1 MKHLLITSLAC
12 LTIGSLCA
20 QSTVHSSFIELNGQG
35 QYLSVPASP
44 LLDIEAGQDRSI
56 SFWVWGE
63 TAEAYAS
70 GEFILS
76 KLSQQATDAK
86 DRSGYEIYG
95 YNNVAKNFMGYHL
108 SSADGTPANTVRT
121 WVEAAASRAELR
133 KWYHITIVVD
143 AKTKSEVRTYID
155 GELRHTQALPKDA
168 QWFAKN
174 TAPLFIGANN
184 VKGQPNRYF
193 FGRIDNLRF
202 YSHALSTSEVKKD
215 KQTERISKNTKNL
228 LAAFDFDNMQIGAST
243 LSDVTGRL
251 TATLH
256 GFPAL
261 RTSEL
266 AHTITTR
273 RVNGNLIGRKEAQ
286 AIGMLTVG
294 LQQPT
299 QFNSLTVRLDGTTN
313 LRDIKR
319 LSLYRTD
326 RGDRYDHRNPGE
338 LVASATSS
346 ESHTIT
352 LKAEGKKA
360 IRTYDKLWLV
370 ADVDSD
376 AKEGNKIVAQWQSM
390 EVQTTD
396 KKPKTYTLSLADQPK
411 LMQEIVLERTLLY
424 TPGDDATASYRI
436 PGLVRLESGRL
447 VASIDKRKNSNYDLP
462 EDIDV
467 EVRISDDNGKSWSTP
482 ITVAKGNPNYG
493 YGDAAMATDGKNI
506 YMVMVAGSGLWFYPS
521 YAKRPLDMF
530 YSESKD
536 GGLTWSPVRNITE
549 SVYTDRYPNGG
560 FFGSGNGIITSKGRI
575 AFVAAMRTD
584 AKWGGVMENVMVYSD
599 DAGRTWQSSPV
610 ARANGDE
617 AKILEL
623 TDGRLLISS
632 RNRAGGANARTFVH
646 SSDHGMTWTAPA
658 VWTELMGNACNAAL
672 TRYSTEGVNG
682 AKESILLHT
691 LLESGK
697 REKLRLYMSTDEG
710 ASWPISRL
718 ICFGEAAYSEVAI
731 LPDGTIGIIS
741 EENDHPAYDIYFT
754 RVSID
759 WLKSGRDTSK

>member
-1 MKHLLITSLAC
+1 MRNLIITSLAC
-12 LTIGSLCA
+12 LTIGGLSA
-20 QSTVHSSFIELNGQG
+20 QTSVRNSFIELNGKG

-70 GEFILS
+70 GEYIIS
-76 KLSQQATDAK
+76 KLSQQAENGSDQ
-86 DRSGYEIYG
+86 SGYEVYG
-95 YNNVAKNFMGYHL
+95 YNNVARNFIGYNL
-108 SSADGTPANTVRT
+108 SSADGVAANSVRT
-121 WVEAAASRAELR
+121 WVPATEPRAEIR
-133 KWYHITIVVD
+133 KWYHIAIVID
-143 AKTKSEVRTYID
+143 AKAKGEVRTYID
-155 GELRHTQALPKDA
+155 GELRHTQALPKGS

-174 TAPLFIGANN
+174 TAPLLIGANN

-202 YSHALSTSEVKKD
+202 YSHALSTPEIGKD
-215 KQTERISKNTKNL
+215 RQTERINKKAKNL
-228 LAAFDFDNMQIGAST
+228 IAAFDFDNLQVGAT
-243 LSDVTGRL
+243 TVSDVTGRL

-261 RTSEL
+261 RSSEL
-266 AHTITTR
+266 AHTVATQ
-273 RVNGNLIGRKEAQ
+273 RVNGNLIGRKDAQ

-294 LQQPT
+294 LQQPALL
-299 QFNSLTVRLDGTTN
+299 NSLTVRLDGTTD
-313 LRDIKR
+313 LRSIKR
-319 LSLYRTD
+319 LALYRTD

-338 LVASATSS
+338 LVASAIPSGSS
-346 ESHTIT
+346 TLN

-370 ADVDSD
+370 ADVASD
-376 AKEGNKIVAQWQSM
+376 AKEGNKIVAQWQSL
-390 EVQTTD
+390 ELQTTD
-396 KKPKTYTLSLADQPK
+396 KKPKTHSLSLADQPK
-411 LMQEIVLERTLLY
+411 VMQEIVLDRTLLY
-424 TPGDDATASYRI
+424 TPGDDGTASYRI
-436 PGLVRLESGRL
+436 PGMVRLESGRL

-467 EVRISDDNGKSWSTP
+467 EVRISDDNGQTWSTP
-482 ITVAKGNPNYG
+482 ITVAKGTPNYG

-521 YAKRPLDMF
+521 YADRPLDMF

-536 GGLTWSPVRNITE
+536 GGLTWSPVRNITQ
-549 SVYTDRYPNGG
+549 SVYTDRYPHGG

-584 AKWGGVMENVMVYSD
+584 AKWGGVMENVVVYSD

-646 SSDHGMTWTAPA
+646 SSDHGMTWTQPA

-672 TRYSTEGVNG
+672 TRYSAEGVNG
-682 AKESILLHT
+682 AKESIVLHT
-691 LLESGK
+691 LLESGR

-710 ASWPISRL
+710 ATWPISRL

-754 RVSID
+754 RVSLD
-759 WLKSGRDTSK
+759 WLKDGRDISK